1 MTRSVAMKQGA
12 KTRKTKTGKPV
23 RKRNRPRQIYLS
35 AEEDR
40 IFEAML
46 ARYKLNGSQLVRRW
60 LLRAQA
66 QFSRRQ
72 AGVGAALEEDP
83 RQLRIAIT
91 GAAETR

>member
-12 KTRKTKTGKPV
+12 KTRKIKTGKPV

-40 IFEAML
+40 IFEALM
-46 ARYKLNGSQLVRRW
+46 ARYEVTGSQLVRRW

-66 QFSRRQ
+66 QLSRRQ

-83 RQLRIAIT
+83 RQLRITVAE
-91 GAAETR
+91 ETR